1 MELKDLIDLAIAN
14 PGNYIDELVSH
25 VLENTQLSKEDIF
38 RILFGIE
45 ILPDRYLNRPF
56 SKFKM
61 DIINKIHDILM
72 NNR

>member
-1 MELKDLIDLAIAN
+1 MIDLAIAN

-25 VLENTQLSKEDIF
+25 VLENTQLTKEDIF

-45 ILPDRYLNRPF
+45 TLPSRYLNRPF

-72 NNR
+72 NNH